1 MNQSKIEIA
10 GVCAKI
16 VCQDKEFVLGIDEQY
31 RNYQSTA
38 KEDFVFY
45 VDSEVQPF
53 QIPDVSEGFDYGEQ
67 NVVIIPGKWK
77 YSIVL
82 DKDRQIKLGSIDIMG
97 AKVHLHLF
105 PGLEIGSYFHLVFMH
120 AIRHFLTYEGG
131 LLLHASGLVREG
143 KGFVFCGPDESGKST
158 IANMAPASLIAAD
171 DSLAVRMVN
180 GACWLHTVPWGR
192 RDSKNVSAPIAK
204 LFFLHQA
211 QELEVREMALIE
223 AVKHFLANTF
233 FDTSDELIYA
243 RTLDTVQYLAQQI
256 SCYEL
261 YFPLTGDYMDALLS
275 SQR

>member
-82 DKDRQIKLGSIDIMG
+82 DEDRHMELGSIDIMG
-97 AKVHLHLF
+97 AKVHLHLL
-105 PGLEIGSYFHLVFMH
+105 PGLEIGSYFELVFMY
-120 AIRHFLTYEGG
+120 AIRHFLSYQGG
-131 LLLHASGLVREG
+131 LLLHASGVIREG
-143 KGFVFCGPDESGKST
+143 RGFVFCGPDESGKST
-158 IANMAPASLIAAD
+158 IAKMAPASLVAAD
-171 DSLAVRMVN
+171 DSLALRVAN
-180 GACWLHTVPWGR
+180 GSCWLYTVPWGS

-204 LFFLHQA
+204 VFFIHKA
-211 QELEVREMALIE
+211 RELEVRETALIE
-223 AVKHFLANTF
+223 AVKQFLANTF
-233 FDTSDELIYA
+233 FHTPDELIYA
-243 RTLDTVQYLAQQI
+243 RTLETVQYIAERV

-261 YFPLTGDYMDALLS
+261 YLPPTGDYMDALLS
-275 SQR
+275 S